1 MRRIFV
7 SIMILICIFSLN
19 AKSLSDFKND
29 EELNKYIEEQV
40 NARVEEEK
48 HKLQTTYE
56 ENKKNLEY
64 LKENIDGL
72 AYSKAVEILED
83 QLMKDLYN
91 SIFDF
96 LKNPIGRPEEDINLL
111 RANIE
116 GYYAPFN
123 VSESRNKVRVRRYY
137 EFYIPDTH
145 YKLVAENG
153 EFVEYYMW

>member
-1 MRRIFV
+1 MKKIFISIIIFV
-7 SIMILICIFSLN
+7 CVFSVN

-29 EELNKYIEEQV
+29 EELNNYIEEQV
-40 NARVEEEK
+40 NLELEEEK
-48 HKLQTTYE
+48 HKLQSTYE
-56 ENKKNLEY
+56 ENKRNLEY

-72 AYSKAVEILED
+72 AYSKAVEMLED

-91 SIFDF
+91 SMFDF

-123 VSESRNKVRVRRYY
+123 VSESRNKVRVRRCY
-137 EFYIPDTH
+137 EFYIPDIH
-145 YKLVAENG
+145 YKLIAENG
-153 EFVEYYMW
+153 EFIEYYMW

>member
-1 MRRIFV
+1 MY
-7 SIMILICIFSLN
+7 FSLN

-72 AYSKAVEILED
+72 ACSKAVEMLED

-96 LKNPIGRPEEDINLL
+96 LKNPIGRPEEDINLIK
-111 RANIE
+111 ANFE
-116 GYYAPFN
+116 EQPFK
-123 VSESRNKVRVRRYY
+123 VSEHVTRFKTMRTY
-137 EFYIPDTH
+137 EFYIPDIH
-145 YKLVAENG
+145 YRLIAEDG